1 MTEQSLF
8 SKLPKKQLVFIINK
22 LISNDFPTGNPYSL
36 NYDRAYNILSR
47 IGNYFNISVNDED
60 VQFFSKLLDINEDV
74 ISELVANNGERLNDK
89 SLYEQLEIPEAK
101 TYDLRYTV
109 WGVCNYTE
117 YLSQKFDSYD
127 INWVQFS
134 ANQQIEDGN
143 WDWYDGTNVRET
155 EYENFEQ
162 SDMSYDNVYEVN
174 DDDTTNFDVRSESML
189 DRLVIENTQDVVKSL
204 DKKTLLKLK
213 SIIESRL
220 RLL

>member
-1 MTEQSLF
+1 MADQSTF
-8 SKLPKKQLVFIINK
+8 SKLPKKQLAFIIER
-22 LISNDFPTGNPYSL
+22 LISDDFPIGNPYDGD
-36 NYDRAYNILSR
+36 YDGAYGTLSS
-47 IGNYFNISVNDED
+47 IGNYFNIPVNDED

-74 ISELVANNGERLNDK
+74 VSELVANDGERLKDK

-101 TYDLRYTV
+101 TYDLHYTT

-127 INWVQFS
+127 IDWVRDS
-134 ANQQIEDGN
+134 ANQQRENGN
-143 WDWYDGTNVRET
+143 WDYYEGTNVRDT
-155 EYENFEQ
+155 EYENFEE
-162 SDMSYDNVYEVN
+162 SDSSYDNVYEVN
-174 DDDTTNFDVRSESML
+174 DDNATNFDVRRESML

-204 DKKTLLKLK
+204 DKKTLIKLK

>member
-1 MTEQSLF
+1 MTEQSPF

-22 LISNDFPTGNPYSL
+22 LISNDFPTGNPYSED
-36 NYDRAYNILSR
+36 YDGAYNILSR

-127 INWVQFS
+127 IDWVQYS

>member
-1 MTEQSLF
+1 MTDQSPF
-8 SKLPKKQLVFIINK
+8 SKLSKKQLVYIIKK
-22 LISNDFPTGNPYSL
+22 LVDSDFPIGNPYEGD
-36 NYDRAYNILSR
+36 YDNSYGILFNI
-47 IGNYFNISVNDED
+47 GKYFNIPVNDED
-60 VQFFSKLLDINEDV
+60 VQFFSKLLEINEDI
-74 ISELVANNGERLNDK
+74 ISELTDNDAKINNE
-89 SLYEQLEIPEAK
+89 SLYGQLTIPEAK

-127 INWVQFS
+127 AYWVRDS
-134 ANQQIEDGN
+134 ANQQREDGN
-143 WDWYDGTNVRET
+143 WDYYDGTNVRDT
-155 EYENFEQ
+155 EYENFEE
-162 SDMSYDNVYEVN
+162 SDVSFDNVYEVN
-174 DDDTTNFDVRSESML
+174 DDDTTNFDVRIESML